1 MRRCNLTIDKCL
13 ATSSVIVTGVPSANY
28 LLRICDQATSSSE
41 QAATRESDSEAKDLN
56 LNDEDAEAW
65 TLVRRRG
72 KSNNR
77 QDEQAR
83 VHSKEIT

>member
-1 MRRCNLTIDKCL
+1 MAKEDR
-13 ATSSVIVTGVPSANY
+13 SVVKLGARK

-41 QAATRESDSEAKDLN
+41 QTTSSSEQAATQECDSEAKDPN
-56 LNDEDAEAW
+56 LNEEDAEAW

-72 KSNNR
+72 KSNIR
-77 QDEQAR
+77 QDEQAS